1 MYVPYKNALYFKNMK
16 NNFDF
21 IFSVMII
28 DVLLTFSI
36 MIIHDKFLLY
46 STIYNFHI
54 KLIFHVL

>member
-28 DVLLTFSI
+28 DVLLTFSVV
-36 MIIHDKFLLY
+36 IIHDKFLLY
-46 STIYNFHI
+46 FTIYNFHI